1 MQAITK
7 TLFSNLGEQIEFGA
21 LANSCGFGT
30 IRKGESSFRCIADE
44 MQRLREEN
52 EKLKNG
58 RKLVVKYKLD
68 QNGNRVGEGRVVCQ
82 EIEDLKEE
90 LAEARRVI
98 PILQKGHLEM
108 MAEIDELKAKLNE
121 EEEGEEHDCCGDC
134 IAFDQVED
142 YIFGRLKDICREE
155 NLDYP
160 QFDAVAITNELG
172 SALRLKRELD
182 ALKAKMN
189 EVELNEDE
197 DQGFCKV
204 CKKWEPVSK
213 FLEGDVLTQPCK
225 SCFKEEEEEDEDDEM
240 EVYSE
245 TDNFGQFC
253 GEHEHLKE
261 FHNCRYYECWGGGSQ
276 GGFIV
281 NEKND
286 VFRVERNWGTPFKVE
301 KVAGFIKEI
310 ERDGLKFIRVI

>member
-1 MQAITK
+1 MSSKDTSKMTKATLKLGVELLEEQLRQAR
-7 TLFSNLGEQIEFGA
+7 EQNAE
-21 LANSCGFGT
+21 L
-30 IRKGESSFRCIADE
+30 KKE
-44 MQRLREEN
+44 L
-52 EKLKNG
+52 EKLK
-58 RKLVVKYKLD
+58 
-68 QNGNRVGEGRVVCQ
+68 
-82 EIEDLKEE
+82 
-90 LAEARRVI
+90 AT
-98 PILQKGHLEM
+98 
-108 MAEIDELKAKLNE
+108 KLNE
-121 EEEGEEHDCCGDC
+121 EEEEEEHDCCGDC

-172 SALRLKRELD
+172 SALRLKRENEK
-182 ALKAKMN
+182 LKVK
-189 EVELNEDE
+189 LNEDE

-225 SCFKEEEEEDEDDEM
+225 SCFKEEEEEEEDQDEDDEM
-240 EVYSE
+240 QVYFE

-281 NEKND
+281 NEKNF
-286 VFRVERNWGTPFKVE
+286 VFRVERNWGTPFQVE
-301 KVAGFIKEI
+301 KVAGGEIKEI
-310 ERDGLKFIRVI
+310 EHDGWKSIRVI